1 MPPIDLRF
9 ADPQQ
14 TRRDTPSAAD
24 IRLMWLGWRPD
35 SPHEQARVLTVA
47 ELSECRC
54 PDLCDRDHP
63 NE

>member
-1 MPPIDLRF
+1 MRPIDLHF
-9 ADPQQ
+9 AHPQKA
-14 TRRDTPSAAD
+14 RRDTPSVDD
-24 IRLMWLGWRPD
+24 IRLTWLGWRPE
-35 SPHEQARVLTVA
+35 SRREQAQVLTVA

>member
-1 MPPIDLRF
+1 MPLIDLPF

-14 TRRDTPSAAD
+14 ARPDTPSAAD

-35 SPHEQARVLTVA
+35 PPHEQAQVLTVA
-47 ELSECRC
+47 ELSECLC
-54 PDLCDRDHP
+54 PELCDRDHP